1 MYHNI
6 RFMDET
12 QTMKCIIP
20 CTPLAMV
27 KFLEY
32 IGVYNRILDYGRRLH
47 GRIITIVN
55 RSEVVGRP
63 LAALLANDGA
73 RVYSVDVQDIMEF
86 HRGEG
91 LKFSKHEVLFAFIL
105 AISS

>member
-6 RFMDET
+6 RYLDKEET
-12 QTMKCIIP
+12 RKCIIP
-20 CTPLAMV
+20 CTPLAIV
-27 KFLEY
+27 KILEHVGAYNSILEY
-32 IGVYNRILDYGRRLH
+32 GNRLH
-47 GRIITIVN
+47 GRIITIMN

-73 RVYSVDVQDIMEF
+73 KVYSVDISGIMEF

-91 LKFSKHEVLFAFIL
+91 IHLHKHEVSSYRKC
-105 AISS
+105 ISKF